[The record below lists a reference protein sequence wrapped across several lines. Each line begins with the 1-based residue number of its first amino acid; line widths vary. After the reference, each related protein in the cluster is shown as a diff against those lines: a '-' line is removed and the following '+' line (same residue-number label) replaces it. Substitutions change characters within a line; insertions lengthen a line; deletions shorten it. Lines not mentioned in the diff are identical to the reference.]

1 MNGVLELLEEVN
13 DWHQTALL
21 MQLGNTAISTETKSI
36 KNEIVTIPGIIKR
49 NLEGAHYL
57 IIDFKFH

>member
-21 MQLGNTAISTETKSI
+21 MQLGNTAIGTETKSI
-36 KNEIVTIPGIIKR
+36 KK
-49 NLEGAHYL
+49 
-57 IIDFKFH
+57 